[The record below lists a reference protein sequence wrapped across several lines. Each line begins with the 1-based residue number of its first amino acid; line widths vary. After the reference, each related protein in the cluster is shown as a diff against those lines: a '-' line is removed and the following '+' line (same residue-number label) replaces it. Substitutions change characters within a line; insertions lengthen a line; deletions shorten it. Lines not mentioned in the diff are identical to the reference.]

1 MPNPDL
7 AAQAP
12 LILVVEDNEDNR
24 TMYAELLR
32 VSGFQVETAVNGED
46 GLAKALL
53 HRPAVVVMDLTM
65 PRMSGWELTRRL
77 KTDERTR
84 DARIIA
90 VTGTGVKQTADVAR
104 SAGCDA
110 YLVKPCSPEI
120 LLAEVQSQLRAWT
133 TNQVRRP

>member
-53 HRPAVVVMDLTM
+53 HRPAVVVMD
-65 PRMSGWELTRRL
+65 
-77 KTDERTR
+77 
-84 DARIIA
+84 
-90 VTGTGVKQTADVAR
+90 
-104 SAGCDA
+104 
-110 YLVKPCSPEI
+110 
-120 LLAEVQSQLRAWT
+120 
-133 TNQVRRP
+133 